1 MLHPKEFPNCWL
13 ANCYFSLSAIDAKR
27 TSEVHLD
34 PNQTPAVQLFC
45 ENS

>member
-1 MLHPKEFPNCWL
+1 MLYPKEFPNCWL
-13 ANCYFSLSAIDAKR
+13 ANYYLSVSATDARR
-27 TSEVHLD
+27 TSEVHLE